1 LLVRPDLPFGDW
13 PFAIFPMP
21 PRAPNPTPLASPP
34 QHLAGADLSRWVLD
48 TCTGSEPRGLG
59 FTAAGICAAE
69 PPPPEDAAALRAW
82 LNTNQHGDMAY
93 MADQLA
99 DRLDPQ
105 RVLPG
110 ARAVIMAADRY
121 APRDGGRDASAE
133 RERVDGVPRGVIA
146 RYARGRDYHEQIKR
160 RLHRLADALRAAF
173 PAAEFRSFA
182 DTAPVLE
189 RRFAQRAGLGWLAK
203 NAMLIHPRHGSY
215 LLLGG
220 VLTTL
225 DLPAPAEDQRPTF
238 TDSCGTCTRCIDACP
253 TGAIATQALAGPGVP
268 RIDASRCIS
277 YLTIEH
283 RGPIEPSLE
292 VKIGDRVFGCDICQ
306 EVCPHN
312 SPRPGLPDTPVRTEY
327 AAQRATLPLLEMAR
341 WQEADRSRLTAS
353 AMKRATAQMLRRNAA
368 AALASLTRSDNAA
381 STPH

>member
-1 LLVRPDLPFGDW
+1 
-13 PFAIFPMP
+13 
-21 PRAPNPTPLASPP
+21 
-34 QHLAGADLSRWVLD
+34 
-48 TCTGSEPRGLG
+48 
-59 FTAAGICAAE
+59 
-69 PPPPEDAAALRAW
+69 
-82 LNTNQHGDMAY
+82 MAY
-93 MADQLA
+93 MADQLE

-110 ARAVIMAADRY
+110 AQSVLMVADRY
-121 APRDGGRDASAE
+121 APRDGGRDDAAE
-133 RERVDGVPRGVIA
+133 RERADGQPRAVVA

-160 RLHRLADALRAAF
+160 RLHRLADALRASF
-173 PAAEFRSFA
+173 PGAEFRSFA

-225 DLPAPAEDQRPTF
+225 DLPAPPEDEQPAF
-238 TDSCGTCTRCIDACP
+238 VDSCGTCTRCIDACP
-253 TGAIATQALAGPGVP
+253 TRAIASQPLAGPGVP

-283 RGPIEPSLE
+283 RGPIDPALE
-292 VKIGDRVFGCDICQ
+292 VKMGDRVFGCDICQ

-312 SPRPGLPDTPVRTEY
+312 SPRPGVPDAPVRAEY
-327 AAQRATLPLLEMAR
+327 APTRATLPLLEMVK

-353 AMKRATAQMLRRNAA
+353 AMKRATVEMLRRNAA
-368 AALASLTRSDNAA
+368 AALANHARGAL
-381 STPH
+381 